1 MYVFMYIYICMYV
14 CMHVC
19 MHVCMY
25 ACVYV
30 CVYVWCMCVRMCVC
44 MCVRM
49 HLQAYIYIDIR
60 MNFFILTNV
69 PAFDCCADA
78 DANARSNAR
87 LSARSCVLHQ
97 RLSST
102 CPMTLRPSSLAAAA
116 SESPS
121 AFFLQNKFVTKRKNK
136 NKSQRLAKKGVF
148 KSVLLTF
155 FRAVLGNHEK
165 KKREKKNKTL
175 LRRVSKTQS
184 LAMLRVS

>member
-1 MYVFMYIYICMYV
+1 
-14 CMHVC
+14 
-19 MHVCMY
+19 MY

-30 CVYVWCMCVRMCVC
+30 CVYVCMYVCTYVC
-44 MCVRM
+44 MYVCTYASESCM
-49 HLQAYIYIDIR
+49 
-60 MNFFILTNV
+60 LTNI
-69 PAFDCCADA
+69 PAFDGCA

-87 LSARSCVLHQ
+87 LAARSCVLHQ

-102 CPMTLRPSSLAAAA
+102 FPVSLRLSSLAAAK
-116 SESPS
+116 SRSPS
-121 AFFLQNKFVTKRKNK
+121 AFFLENKFVTKRKNK
-136 NKSQRLAKKGVF
+136 KKSQRLAKKGVF

-184 LAMLRVS
+184 LAMLRVSSLFQKCSDCRI

>member
-1 MYVFMYIYICMYV
+1 MYV

-30 CVYVWCMCVRMCVC
+30 CVYVCMYVCTYVC
-44 MCVRM
+44 MYVCTYASESCM
-49 HLQAYIYIDIR
+49 
-60 MNFFILTNV
+60 LTNI
-69 PAFDCCADA
+69 PAFDGCA

-87 LSARSCVLHQ
+87 LAARSCVLHQ

-102 CPMTLRPSSLAAAA
+102 FPVSLRLSSLAAAK
-116 SESPS
+116 SRSPS
-121 AFFLQNKFVTKRKNK
+121 AFFLENKFVTKRKNK
-136 NKSQRLAKKGVF
+136 KKSQRLAKKGVF

-184 LAMLRVS
+184 LAMLRVSSLFQKCSDCRNRNAIT